1 MQLRTMGFMKKTLR
15 MISISDNKRLQNARK
30 HKNPEQGNMN
40 NPDVLVCYVDSIIY
54 KVIKETVKSCFFD
67 AETWIRIYCN
77 PIPPD
82 EDDPDL
88 TKYLKLKKAWFL
100 LIPDHPLH

>member
-1 MQLRTMGFMKKTLR
+1 
-15 MISISDNKRLQNARK
+15 
-30 HKNPEQGNMN
+30 MN
-40 NPDVLVCYVDSIIY
+40 NPDVLVCYVDSAVY

-67 AETWIRIYCN
+67 AETWIRILCN

-88 TKYLKLKKAWFL
+88 TKYLKFKKAWFL
-100 LIPDHPLH
+100 LIPDQPTPRLETNIEKLLYHPDDHGDGQLELFFSAIKEEAPER

>member
-1 MQLRTMGFMKKTLR
+1 
-15 MISISDNKRLQNARK
+15 
-30 HKNPEQGNMN
+30 MN
-40 NPDVLVCYVDSIIY
+40 NPDVLVCYVDSAIY

-67 AETWIRIYCN
+67 AETWIRILCN

-88 TKYLKLKKAWFL
+88 TKYLKFKKAWFL
-100 LIPDHPLH
+100 LIPDQPTPRTRDEYRETALSPGRPWRRPT

>member
-1 MQLRTMGFMKKTLR
+1 
-15 MISISDNKRLQNARK
+15 
-30 HKNPEQGNMN
+30 MN
-40 NPDVLVCYVDSIIY
+40 NPDVLVCYVDSVVY

-67 AETWIRIYCN
+67 AETWIRILCN

-88 TKYLKLKKAWFL
+88 TKYLKFKKAWFL
-100 LIPDHPLH
+100 LIPDQPAPRLRSIIKFRFIGTLVLLFLRLPLKREEYPF